1 MKNSWRFSLRG
12 KIFLLTALAIGLSL
26 VSYLLVGTNL
36 FTRDKLSYIYA
47 FNLEQVENVAQ
58 MVGSF
63 HNMSLLLLLV
73 MPLLTMRVFAEE
85 NKSGT
90 MELLLSL
97 PLAEWQIVLAKFAAA
112 FVMLLIMLAGTMTAV
127 LPLLLY
133 AQPDLGPILG
143 GYIGITLLGA
153 AFMGVGILVSSLTSN
168 QIVAALLTWGALTLL
183 WFADYAS
190 SLDALPGLRG
200 VFLHLSFSVHYV
212 DVIRGVIKFGSV
224 CYFASVLVV
233 SLLLTALLLKARRA

>member
-1 MKNSWRFSLRG
+1 MLLAVFWALTGWFFS
-12 KIFLLTALAIGLSL
+12 FGLFF
-26 VSYLLVGTNL
+26 V
-36 FTRDKLSYIYA
+36 
-47 FNLEQVENVAQ
+47 NVAQ

-63 HNMSLLLLLV
+63 HNMSLLLMLV

-97 PLAEWQIVLAKFAAA
+97 PLAEWQIVGAKFAAA
-112 FVMLLIMLAGTMTAV
+112 FVMLLIMLAGTTTAV
-127 LPLLLY
+127 LPLLLF

-153 AFMGVGILVSSLTSN
+153 AFMGVGILMSSLTSN
-168 QIVAALLTWGALTLL
+168 QIVAALLTWCVLTLL

-190 SLDALPGLRG
+190 ALDALPGLRG
-200 VFLHLSFSVHYV
+200 LFLHLSFSVHYV
-212 DVIRGVIKFGSV
+212 DVIRGVINLATV
-224 CYFASVLVV
+224 CYFLSVLGV
-233 SLLLTALLLKARRA
+233 SLALTTLLLKGRRA